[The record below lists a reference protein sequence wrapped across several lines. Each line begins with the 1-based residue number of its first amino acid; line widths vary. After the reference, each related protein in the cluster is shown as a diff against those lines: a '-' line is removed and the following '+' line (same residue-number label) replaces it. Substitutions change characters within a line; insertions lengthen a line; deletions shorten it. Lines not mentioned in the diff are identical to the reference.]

1 MFRAEDCSE
10 ITRANVDPSAPP
22 TPQMNLQV
30 GSMDYLLLG
39 YNPGARSVDLDVDK
53 PMVVIMPKVTHT
65 HTHTRTNTHNTH
77 NTYKHVRARAHT
89 HKRKNPPATDRP
101 TSHSEHCSFQTSKCQ
116 KVLQLFPQTPLNPAH
131 THFGVPTLAYPTH
144 FGVPTLEYVAIL
156 EYVPTM
162 AYPL

>member
-1 MFRAEDCSE
+1 MRYTGRATKIGTVQVCFCSCPRYAGRQSVQSRAQDPSADFSCTCTASTCRSERFRCWGFRCFDCIQAGATALMFRAEDCSE

-65 HTHTRTNTHNTH
+65 HAQTRTTHTQHIQTRT
-77 NTYKHVRARAHT
+77 RASAYT
-89 HKRKNPPATDRP
+89 
-101 TSHSEHCSFQTSKCQ
+101 QT
-116 KVLQLFPQTPLNPAH
+116 
-131 THFGVPTLAYPTH
+131 
-144 FGVPTLEYVAIL
+144 
-156 EYVPTM
+156 
-162 AYPL
+162 

>member
-65 HTHTRTNTHNTH
+65 HTHKHAQHTQHIQTRT
-77 NTYKHVRARAHT
+77 RARAYT
-89 HKRKNPPATDRP
+89 
-101 TSHSEHCSFQTSKCQ
+101 QT
-116 KVLQLFPQTPLNPAH
+116 
-131 THFGVPTLAYPTH
+131 
-144 FGVPTLEYVAIL
+144 
-156 EYVPTM
+156 
-162 AYPL
+162 